1 MTVGRMCVALHCYI
15 AANYSLRAV
24 PSSLSPRGGKSIT
37 LLEVLKKLR
46 EPWGYKTLSAE
57 ETLGRLRALSE
68 VRVGYSIS
76 AAIGGT
82 LCKEG
87 SSSDG
92 CPG

>member
-1 MTVGRMCVALHCYI
+1 M
-15 AANYSLRAV
+15 

-76 AAIGGT
+76 AAIGVPYVRKDQVRMAVPGDAEV
-82 LCKEG
+82 EG
-87 SSSDG
+87 RR
-92 CPG
+92 